1 MKGIIIAAIVIAFL
15 IVILHI
21 PFTFKVSYDV
31 QFQMKVK
38 YLFFEYDLLN
48 KKSDKKKKK
57 KKHKKSLVN
66 APSSKKTEK
75 SKTKKDN
82 MFVNFYYNNGFIETV
97 RLILDTAKVVKEY
110 LNSLLVKHLVVKK
123 FYLYL
128 NIAGSDSADTAEKY
142 GKISSVVYPALGF
155 LFSKLK
161 VKKSKV
167 RLNSDFLGDKSE
179 AKFVCYVSFK
189 PFWVINSSIFAAVR
203 ILIRLLKV
211 VTSNNENKKIKN
223 KYINKSM
230 KEHNS

>member
-1 MKGIIIAAIVIAFL
+1 MKGIIIAAIVIAVL

-48 KKSDKKKKK
+48 KKSGKKKKD
-57 KKHKKSLVN
+57 KKSSVN
-66 APSSKKTEK
+66 AQSNKKTEK

-82 MFVNFYYNNGFIETV
+82 MFVNFYYNNGFMETV

-123 FYLYL
+123 FFLYL

-142 GKISSVVYPALGF
+142 GKISGAVYPALGF

-161 VKKSKV
+161 IKKSKV
-167 RLNSDFLGDKSE
+167 RLNPDFLGEKSE
-179 AKFVCYVSFK
+179 AKFVCHVSFK

-223 KYINKSM
+223 KYISKSM
-230 KEHNS
+230 KVHDS